1 MQIQDAELKLDF
13 KIFHYTGSEDDQDF
27 LEKRFGVVASDY
39 DFDWDDP
46 KQKVKPAINTVNY
59 GRVFVEKGDYLI
71 YWDDD
76 DSLVG
81 KLFKYADQ
89 VILLPADSWSENVQ
103 PGELTVEDLVDNGA
117 LKITGEKQ

>member
-1 MQIQDAELKLDF
+1 MHIKDAELKLDF
-13 KIFHYTGSEDDQDF
+13 KIFHYTGSDDDQDF
-27 LEKRFGVVASDY
+27 LERQFGVVASDY

-46 KQKVKPAINTVNY
+46 KHKVKPVINTVNY

-89 VILLPADSWSENVQ
+89 VILLPADDWSENVH
-103 PGELTVEDLVDNGA
+103 PDEITVEDLVDNGT
-117 LKITGEKQ
+117 LKITGEKK